1 MRKQIIALAVGF
13 VLAFTGV
20 SFAANGD
27 ILFSQ
32 RSSLRILFL
41 DAQSTSDSGVWLE
54 VRGSFNKSFSVDAL
68 ETGATAEIMCVNG
81 KTKPANATDGPIMIT
96 LTPTVL
102 AGTVNASFRY
112 CKAKKAQGGTPAP
125 STLTME
131 GR

>member
-1 MRKQIIALAVGF
+1 MRKQFIAIVLGF
-13 VLAFTGV
+13 SLAFTGL

-54 VRGSFNKSFSVDAL
+54 VRGSLNKTFTADAL
-68 ETGATAEIMCVNG
+68 ETGATVEIMCVNA
-81 KTKPANATDGPIMIT
+81 KTKPLNATDGPILFT

-102 AGTVNASFRY
+102 AGRDGSMFRY
-112 CKAKKAQGGTPAP
+112 CKAKKTQGGTPAP
-125 STLTME
+125 SSIIME
-131 GR
+131 AR